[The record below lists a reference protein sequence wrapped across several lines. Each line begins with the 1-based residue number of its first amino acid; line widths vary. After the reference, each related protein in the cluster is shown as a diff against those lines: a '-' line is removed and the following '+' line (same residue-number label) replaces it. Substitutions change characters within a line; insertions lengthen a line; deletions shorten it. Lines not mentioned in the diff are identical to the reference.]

1 MANRWIQ
8 KTAAILERL
17 PPSTSAGMQV
27 LVDQVSP
34 LQDLASVQKSVT
46 KRLQKENEKL
56 RNRLEKLE
64 ENVDK
69 TEQRSRNINL
79 VLKGT
84 REHEN
89 EICQHTQRP
98 FDEQSKLVAAEPSFG
113 HDKF

>member
-34 LQDLASVQKSVT
+34 LRDLASVQKSVT

-64 ENVDK
+64 ENVDE
-69 TEQRSRNINL
+69 TEQHGKNIKGKVNPGKSFPVFFTLDRSS
-79 VLKGT
+79 
-84 REHEN
+84 EMM
-89 EICQHTQRP
+89 
-98 FDEQSKLVAAEPSFG
+98 
-113 HDKF
+113 